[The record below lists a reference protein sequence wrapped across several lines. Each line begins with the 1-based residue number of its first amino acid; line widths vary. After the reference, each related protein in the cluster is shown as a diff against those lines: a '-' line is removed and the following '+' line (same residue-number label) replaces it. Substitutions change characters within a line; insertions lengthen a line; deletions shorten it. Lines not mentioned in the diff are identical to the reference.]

1 MGDAG
6 NPDSEGRSVYG
17 LSKLE
22 WGEYRNVRDRIPK
35 YWYLGPLKSKFAY
48 VFATVQEWP
57 PVFKAHLAYR
67 PPVDVPEEPEVNQQQ
82 YSFFSRLFSWIWRTE
97 QKEPE
102 IEEVEEIPWKEVDVS
117 TLEFSAETHNDN
129 VENAL
134 KTTRSMSIE
143 TLPTDITK
151 TGFIKEGWRRV
162 SKAKDNKSEIQS
174 ETLQVGEFKLTPV
187 EPEASFFSID
197 NEQFDAYPVHV
208 KILPNKLRFFI
219 NEETN
224 QTR

>member
-1 MGDAG
+1 M
-6 NPDSEGRSVYG
+6 SS
-17 LSKLE
+17 
-22 WGEYRNVRDRIPK
+22 W

-134 KTTRSMSIE
+134 KTTGSMSIE

-224 QTR
+224 QT

>member
-1 MGDAG
+1 MSH
-6 NPDSEGRSVYG
+6 SECGFMR
-17 LSKLE
+17 KLE

-117 TLEFSAETHNDN
+117 MLEFSAETHNDN

-134 KTTRSMSIE
+134 KVKKNVNKHKHNM
-143 TLPTDITK
+143 K
-151 TGFIKEGWRRV
+151 TGVQSRKKSFLGDLGGWVHFR
-162 SKAKDNKSEIQS
+162 N
-174 ETLQVGEFKLTPV
+174 LLTPV
-187 EPEASFFSID
+187 
-197 NEQFDAYPVHV
+197 
-208 KILPNKLRFFI
+208 K
-219 NEETN
+219 
-224 QTR
+224 